1 MSPRDD
7 SLRLDDML
15 TAAGEARQ
23 FASGK
28 TLTGLLKD
36 RQLTL
41 ALLKSTLICRFFGQP
56 SATTYPS

>member
-7 SLRLDDML
+7 SLKLADML
-15 TAAGEARQ
+15 TAAREARQ

-36 RQLTL
+36 R
-41 ALLKSTLICRFFGQP
+41 S
-56 SATTYPS
+56 